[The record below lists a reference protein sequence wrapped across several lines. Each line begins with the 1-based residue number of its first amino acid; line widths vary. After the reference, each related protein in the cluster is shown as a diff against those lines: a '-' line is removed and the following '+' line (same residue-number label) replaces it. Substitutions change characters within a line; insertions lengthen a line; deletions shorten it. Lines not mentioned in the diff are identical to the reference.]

1 MEGVKLVYLALAAI
15 LGAIVVALMG
25 AFDAL
30 AKGEKW
36 SWPKFGVSMFAG
48 MLAGASYAGIGS
60 KLPATTDLWLG
71 ILTAFGWGA
80 GIDVTSNRIISLLLS
95 KSLKLTSTKA
105 DTQAGKEAG
114 GDSTKGPT

>member
-15 LGAIVVALMG
+15 LGAVVVALMG
-25 AFDAL
+25 AWDAL
-30 AKGEKW
+30 AHGEKW
-36 SWPKFGVSMFAG
+36 NWPKFGVSLLAS

-80 GIDVTSNRIISLLLS
+80 GIDVASNRVISLVQS
-95 KSLKLTSTKA
+95 KSLQQT
-105 DTQAGKEAG
+105 GKEPG